1 MENAEGNKLNNFVG
15 IDENVV
21 ENGFV
26 EFSVSAKGDYL
37 TNPFSLIE
45 GKVSSLGLPSHAE
58 LSFHSLFCKNNN
70 FLGSPDYYD
79 GTHLSRDLKRLL
91 EGKTPA
97 FHFETPLQ
105 EGKKDF
111 FFSIYVRY
119 DKETALIF
127 VLMHRLKRMETYLA
141 SFFDA
146 VKKDQ
151 ATGLFNK
158 AMCLSAIK
166 DIKLASN
173 VCVVFCDIN
182 NFKLIN
188 DVYGHI
194 EGDKV
199 IKDFAEAFLTDRPQ
213 GVRVYRFGGDEF
225 VVIAEGLTKSAMRKY
240 LEEAKSRVEGHTPAN
255 MNLSFSAGAVNAS
268 PYMKDPLYLIRCS
281 DMAMYMAKK
290 KKIPFYFLT
299 IPEMKRI
306 IDDES
311 VGTTF

>member
-1 MENAEGNKLNNFVG
+1 
-15 IDENVV
+15 
-21 ENGFV
+21 
-26 EFSVSAKGDYL
+26 
-37 TNPFSLIE
+37 
-45 GKVSSLGLPSHAE
+45 LGLPCRAE
-58 LSFHSLFCKNNN
+58 LTFRSLFCKNNN

-79 GTHLSRDLKRLL
+79 GTHLARDLRRLL

-105 EGKKDF
+105 EGKKEF
-111 FFSIYVRY
+111 FFSVYVRY
-119 DKETALIF
+119 DQESALLF
-127 VLMHRLKRMETYLA
+127 VMLHRLKRMETYLA

-158 AMCLSAIK
+158 AMCLAAIR
-166 DIKLASN
+166 DIKLTDQ

-194 EGDKV
+194 AGDKV
-199 IKDFAEAFLTDRPQ
+199 IKDFAEAFLTDRPS

-225 VVIAEGLTKSAMRKY
+225 VVIAEGLSRAAMAKY
-240 LEEAKSRVEGHTPAN
+240 LAEAKSRVESHTPAN
-255 MNLSFSAGAVNAS
+255 MNLSFSAGAVSAS
-268 PYMKDPLYLIRCS
+268 PYMKDPLFLIRCS

-299 IPEMKRI
+299 VPEMRRI

-311 VGTTF
+311 IGTTF